1 MLNETEKS
9 SQKMFGIL
17 KVEILCKNTII
28 LDQKS
33 FKKTNKNV

>member
-9 SQKMFGIL
+9 SQKMFGIS
-17 KVEILCKNTII
+17 KVEIQCKNTII

-33 FKKTNKNV
+33 FKKTNKIV

>member
-9 SQKMFGIL
+9 AQKMFGIL
-17 KVEILCKNTII
+17 KVELFCKNTII